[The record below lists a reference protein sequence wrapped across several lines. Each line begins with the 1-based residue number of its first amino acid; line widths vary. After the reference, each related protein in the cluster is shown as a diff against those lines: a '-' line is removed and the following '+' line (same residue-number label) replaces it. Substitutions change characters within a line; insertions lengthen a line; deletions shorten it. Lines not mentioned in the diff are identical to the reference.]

1 MEKEELIQRCLIS
14 DDAVVSYPFND
25 KIYSDIAVIRHK
37 SNKKWFAL
45 IFKLDGI
52 LYVNLKCDSYES
64 LALRDLY
71 PFVTPA
77 WHMNK
82 KHWNKVDVEKA
93 TDEILDN
100 LIKVSYDLT
109 ADKNKKKK

>member
-1 MEKEELIQRCLIS
+1 MEKEELIQICLIS

-52 LYVNLKCDSYES
+52 LYVNLKCDPYES

-93 TDEILDN
+93 PDDILDN
-100 LIKVSYDLT
+100 LIKASYDLT
-109 ADKNKKKK
+109 ADNNKKKK